1 MVCMDISALI
11 QSAPQVFRDLPFLIN
26 LAQLIFYAG
35 LVLTFG
41 GFIMKAYRGYL
52 SVYLRIV
59 GRLVFGFLALVCG
72 MGISWVIPSLSQVPI
87 YAVVQAVFLNV
98 ILGGVIASL
107 AIYATL
113 RMISYNVFNLPGI
126 EKAIHNLAEMKDK
139 ARKVEKKEKAK
150 HRHGI
155 RHPVRLAGLAGFAA
169 FLVIGLMGFQGF
181 PNTMAELGF
190 SQEDMERM
198 ADQMDY
204 INREYG
210 DRIGEI
216 TIDSEMMEECMGAVS
231 LLQDQEAMA
240 AARPYSN
247 PSAEGLI
254 EEYTGEDVTE
264 MYSIQAESGF
274 YILSITQSQAC
285 LSTIRTV
292 CVCESIEGM

>member
-11 QSAPQVFRDLPFLIN
+11 QSAPQLFRDLPFLIN

-35 LVLTFG
+35 LVLIFG

-126 EKAIHNLAEMKDK
+126 EKAIHKLAEMKDK
-139 ARKVEKKEKAK
+139 ARKVERKEKAK

-190 SQEDMERM
+190 TPETLGQLS
-198 ADQMDY
+198 
-204 INREYG
+204 
-210 DRIGEI
+210 GECAGALSLYDNQ
-216 TIDSEMMEECMGAVS
+216 DS
-231 LLQDQEAMA
+231 LTTQ
-240 AARPYSN
+240 PYTN
-247 PSAEGLI
+247 PSVEAII
-254 EEYTGEDVTE
+254 EEYTGENVTQ
-264 MYSIQAESGF
+264 MYSIETEDGF
-274 YILSITQSQAC
+274 YISTFTQNKTC
-285 LSTIRTV
+285 LSTTNIV
-292 CVCESIEGM
+292 CMCYDIDDIQGYAQGS